1 MRVIETSPD
10 DPVTADLLAAY
21 FAERVDGFTAGR
33 YRVAAPDPA
42 RFAPPGVFLRIEED
56 DGAPLACGGLR
67 EIEPDGGRR
76 MEVKHL
82 YVAPA
87 ARGSGIGRRLLG
99 LLEVH
104 ARGAGAA
111 WLVLDTNRS
120 LQAAAGLYRSSGFQ
134 PVAPFNDNPNATD
147 WFAKRLVPT
156 SSPTG

>member
-10 DPVTADLLAAY
+10 DPVTREILHAY
-21 FAERVDGFTAGR
+21 FAERVEGFTAGA
-33 YRVAAPDPA
+33 YRVPTPDPA
-42 RFAPPGVFLRIEED
+42 QFGPPGVFLRIDDD

-67 EIEPDGGRR
+67 EIEPDHGRR

-82 YVAPA
+82 FVARA
-87 ARGSGIGRRLLG
+87 ARGSGIGRRLIG

-104 ARGAGAA
+104 ARREGAA

-120 LQAAAGLYRSSGFQ
+120 LEAAAGLYRSSGFL

-147 WFAKRLVPT
+147 WFAKALVP
-156 SSPTG
+156 SP